1 MTDKKPNRR
10 SFIKGVTAGLAGA
23 FLAFRGAAPVEA
35 ASLQVPR
42 TLRHIVGSDGEGR
55 GADTRAVIAEARPR
69 KGTTE
74 MWWIRMRH
82 DADVY
87 SWRLIEVGR
96 APDGDGI
103 VNWDIAYWRESE
115 L

>member
-1 MTDKKPNRR
+1 MGKTGSRR
-10 SFIKGVTAGLAGA
+10 GFIKGAAAGLAGA
-23 FLAFRGAAPVEA
+23 FFVLRGAAPVKA
-35 ASLQVPR
+35 ASRQVPR
-42 TLRHIVGSDGEGR
+42 RLRYIVGSDGEGR
-55 GADTRAVIAEARPR
+55 GADTRAVIAEARPL

-96 APDGDGI
+96 TPDGDGI